1 MAAIRKSIPLILVLA
16 LFASAGEVRAEE
28 RRSGLAGRVLG
39 GKAPLA
45 SAGVYAYQL
54 ADLTLH
60 KVSTDPQGK
69 FFFDRLPAGLYK
81 VIAHK
86 AGFLP
91 VVVVLPRA
99 TAAASQRVEI
109 QLVERAVGQEEGE
122 DFWSLRKRIPADVLR
137 EIERSEVQLVSL
149 TAPAGGG
156 SLTEAFHTEIQTQAG
171 VDEIAS
177 GGEGQ
182 VSGAGLG
189 IEGKV
194 GNTQVGLR
202 GQILQF
208 NGTGLGQ
215 GGGAISGG
223 GQTSSVSLDLERG
236 TGSRI
241 QVTSL
246 NNRMT
251 PRSES
256 GDSAVD
262 FEHYGVSWTQD
273 VGENGRSDFAAHYT
287 AENNFHRQGPI
298 EPLDIPETSQ
308 TWRIEG
314 AYTTAFG
321 DSGTLQAGLRYRER
335 QFGLS
340 GAEAQRPGQTYETPA
355 LASIDLFSRG
365 GVRLQPAVLVQ
376 YGLYST
382 LSDGS
387 LSLMPQGGFVL
398 QMGPDWQMEASASQR
413 VYEDVPL
420 RPDFITTLFEQDDL
434 CEQGSEACYEVRF
447 SRQTSDDD
455 VFSFGA
461 VHRTVGDTLRLYFSE
476 DFFDRS
482 QSLYL
487 VRGDELPE
495 LRMSLSR
502 RLSPK
507 VVTRLESSLASGG
520 GGRFFAPTGQPY
532 ENQVQYLITSLDT
545 QFQATSTG
553 VFIAFHHL
561 AQRLEPAGASGP
573 AVAEMESERLRL
585 MLSQNLDFL
594 LDLASDWVLQL
605 NMELS
610 RGAHPDALD
619 DSLRHRFLGGIAVKF

>member
-1 MAAIRKSIPLILVLA
+1 MAAIRKSIPLILALA
-16 LFASAGEVRAEE
+16 LLGSAAEAHAEARRA
-28 RRSGLAGRVLG
+28 GLAGRVLG

-60 KVSTDPQGK
+60 KASTDPQGN
-69 FFFDRLPAGLYK
+69 FFFHRLPAGLYK

-91 VVVVLPRA
+91 VVVPLTRT
-99 TAAASQRVEI
+99 TAMAFQEVEV
-109 QLVERAVGQEEGE
+109 QLVERPVGQEKGD

-137 EIERSEVQLVSL
+137 EIEREEIQLA
-149 TAPAGGG
+149 TFAPSAGG
-156 SLTEAFHTEIQTQAG
+156 SLTSDFHTEMQAMTG
-171 VDEIAS
+171 VDAIAS
-177 GGEGQ
+177 EEVQ
-182 VSGAGLG
+182 VSGAGVG

-194 GNTQVGLR
+194 GQTEVELR
-202 GQILQF
+202 GRIFQL
-208 NGTGLGQ
+208 NGVGFRPGS
-215 GGGAISGG
+215 GPVSGG
-223 GQTSSVSLDLERG
+223 GQTSSLSLGLERG

-241 QVTSL
+241 HVTSL

-262 FEHYGVSWTQD
+262 FEHYGVSWTQE
-273 VGENGRSDFAAHYT
+273 VGESGRSDFAAHYT

-314 AYTTAFG
+314 AYTTALG

-340 GAEAQRPGQTYETPA
+340 GADQRPGQTYEKPA

-365 GVRLQPAVLVQ
+365 GVRLQPAFLVQ

-398 QMGPDWQMEASASQR
+398 RMGPDWQMEASASRR
-413 VYEDVPL
+413 VYEDAPL

-434 CEQGSEACYEVRF
+434 CEQGSESCYEVRF
-447 SRQTSDDD
+447 SRQTSDDN

-476 DFFDRS
+476 DFFDRM

-507 VVTRLESSLASGG
+507 VVTKLESSLASGG
-520 GGRFFAPTGQPY
+520 GGMFFAPTGQPY
-532 ENQVQYLITSLDT
+532 ENQIQYLITSLDT
-545 QFQATSTG
+545 QFQSTSTG
-553 VFIAFHHL
+553 VFVAFHHL
-561 AQRLEPAGASGP
+561 SQRLEPTGSGP
-573 AVAEMESERLRL
+573 TVAEMESERLRL

-594 LDLASDWVLQL
+594 LDLASDWALQL

-610 RGAHPDALD
+610 RGANPDEVD
-619 DSLRHRFLGGIAVKF
+619 DELRHRFLGGIAVKF